1 MDPNS
6 GSNVESPTSVVPP
19 TTAANKGSDTSINP
33 IGSEPIPSSGSPSG
47 IDTDV
52 ASAVRAAQEAVAPQN
67 PTPGVPTSETPA
79 SEQFVNQFG
88 PTGEAQTSSPTT
100 PITNQEPVVGSNLE
114 PNSSPAE
121 TAPQPEE
128 TPVQALARKIADAF
142 AEYEKAK
149 GNSVKIP

>member
-88 PTGEAQTSSPTT
+88 PTGETQVTSGLEPKPTADL
-100 PITNQEPVVGSNLE
+100 I
-114 PNSSPAE
+114 PNSSPEA
-121 TAPQPEE
+121 TTEE
-128 TPVQALARKIADAF
+128 RATQLVADIKDVF
-142 AEYEKAK
+142 EKHGMTIVEK
-149 GNSVKIP
+149 GNQSSS